1 MLNPDANWHPY
12 LISFTWDTNGFSV
25 RPYELSETSHDHD
38 DVYASISHSH
48 AISDITN
55 LAPILSGITSSSLEK
70 DTVTADIGNFRL
82 LSVSGS
88 ANFMVNNVSANA
100 VTVNGTNVALVGH
113 SHSVADIDGLG
124 TMLSG
129 YASSG
134 HTHSEYAEVSHSH
147 VIADVTNLE
156 TTLSGFASSGHT
168 HSELSGITQTSI
180 SKANGDFVVLT
191 ASTATFTNLTVST
204 ATFDVEVIDTSAIN
218 VVDLTAS
225 NLNITNTVQIV
236 GASVSALNVG
246 DLNVSGSML
255 YNSKEVATQEY
266 VQQMISV
273 AIGQILASQ
282 Y

>member
-1 MLNPDANWHPY
+1 MTSA
-12 LISFTWDTNGFSV
+12 FVNGSAV
-25 RPYELSETSHDHD
+25 
-38 DVYASISHSH
+38 
-48 AISDITN
+48 
-55 LAPILSGITSSSLEK
+55 SLE
-70 DTVTADIGNFRL
+70 
-82 LSVSGS
+82 
-88 ANFMVNNVSANA
+88 
-100 VTVNGTNVALVGH
+100 GH
-113 SHSVADIDGLG
+113 GHSVADIDGLG
-124 TMLSG
+124 TMLSA

-134 HTHSEYAEVSHSH
+134 HTHSEYAAVSHSH

-168 HSELSGITQTSI
+168 HDELSGITQTSI
-180 SKANGDFVVLT
+180 SKANGNFGVLT

-204 ATFDVEVIDTSAIN
+204 ATFDVEVIDTSSIN

-236 GASVSALNVG
+236 GASVSALNVE

-255 YNSKEVATQEY
+255 YNNKEVATQEY

-273 AIGQILASQ
+273 AIGQVLASQ